1 MSAMKTTRPP
11 PRPPERPVD
20 EMSVEELAAAVRY
33 HNWRYFALADP
44 EITDYAFDR
53 LTQQLAALDPTHQA
67 LADLVSDAASGTK
80 VVHNAPM
87 LSLDKCYD
95 ETTLMRWATSFEGEV
110 IETPK
115 IDGVAASIHYDPQ
128 GRMVAAVTRGDGRAG
143 ESFTANARF
152 IDDIPNQLEGPP
164 LEGQVELRGEIY
176 MRRSVFETLADEFSN
191 PRNTTAGAIKQ
202 KDARK
207 TARYRLSFFVYDILG
222 RDFATEMEKVEWSRS
237 HGLVPVDTAL
247 LSTSKMQ
254 AGYDA
259 WVARRDDVDYEMDGV
274 VYKVNPV
281 KEHRRL
287 GATAHHPRYAIAYKF
302 QGDSSKTTLREVEWS
317 VSRTGTITPVA
328 LIEPVELSGAMV
340 SRCTLHNLSRVRELD
355 LTIGATV
362 VAMRR
367 GGVIPHIET
376 VSAPGTEPVH
386 VPEQCPSC
394 GEPTQ
399 VRRNEQLRA
408 GEVTRVIEF
417 LDCSAPLTCPAA
429 VRGTFEHFTRTVDIE
444 GFGPKMV
451 DKLLESGRL
460 RSLADLYR
468 LSPASFLGLEGV
480 GEILATKLVQN
491 VQERSELPLRVFLAA
506 LGVDGLGAVT
516 SEKLAQHYLTLDR
529 VLSLEVGA
537 LASLDGFQE
546 TLAQTIVDG
555 LCETRPLIDD
565 LRAVVTVN
573 DFTVA
578 TIAIEAAAIA
588 QRSFVFTGAMAT
600 LDRKSAQKA
609 VRERGGTT
617 PSSVTR
623 DLDVL
628 VVGDKGSPLLGEG
641 ALSSKHKTAEKYRA
655 DGAEIEII
663 PESSFLEMLE
673 GRSAS
678 APEADETA
686 TAQPSAEAA
695 TEPRGPDE
703 GAAQG
708 ELF

>member
-1 MSAMKTTRPP
+1 MKPSSPP
-11 PRPPERPVD
+11 PRPPERPTH

-44 EITDYAFDR
+44 EISDYTFDA
-53 LTQQLAALDPTHQA
+53 LTQRLAALDPQHPA

-95 ETTLMRWATSFEGEV
+95 ESTLMRWASSFEGQV

-115 IDGVAASIHYDPQ
+115 IDGVAASIHYDEH

-152 IDDIPNQLEGPP
+152 IDDIPNQLSGPALEGP
-164 LEGQVELRGEIY
+164 VEIRGEIY
-176 MRRSVFETLADEFSN
+176 MRRSVFETLSDEFSN

-207 TARYRLSFFVYDILG
+207 TGRYRLSFFVYDILG
-222 RDFATEMEKVEWSRS
+222 RDFSTEMEKLDWSRG
-237 HGLVPVDTAL
+237 HGLVPVDTRL
-247 LSTSKMQ
+247 LPTSEMQ
-254 AGYDA
+254 TGYDA

-281 KEHRRL
+281 REHRRL

-355 LTIGATV
+355 LTLGATV

-367 GGVIPHIET
+367 GGVIPHIEA
-376 VSAPGTEPVH
+376 VAAPGDLPVR
-386 VPEQCPSC
+386 VPERCPSC
-394 GEPTQ
+394 GEPTR
-399 VRRNEQLRA
+399 VRRNEQIRA

-451 DKLLESGRL
+451 DKLLDSGRL
-460 RSLADLYR
+460 GSLADLYR
-468 LSPASFLGLEGV
+468 LSPASFLDLEGV
-480 GEILATKLVQN
+480 GKILAAKLVQN
-491 VQERSELPLRVFLAA
+491 VQERSRLPLRVFLAA

-516 SEKLAQHYLTLDR
+516 SERLAQHYLTLDN

-537 LASLDGFQE
+537 LASLDGFQD

-555 LCETRPLIDD
+555 LDASRPLIED
-565 LRAVVTVN
+565 LRAVVTVQ

-578 TIAIEAAAIA
+578 TIKIDAEAIA
-588 QRSFVFTGAMAT
+588 HRSFVFTGAMAT

-623 DLDVL
+623 ELDFL

-655 DGAEIEII
+655 DDAPIEII
-663 PESSFLEMLE
+663 TESRFLDMLE
-673 GRSAS
+673 GGSAAS
-678 APEADETA
+678 PDREQVDDREAPQTTLDAPG
-686 TAQPSAEAA
+686 PSG
-695 TEPRGPDE
+695 GPDE
-703 GAAQG
+703 SAAQG